1 MNAGIV
7 VMVCANVTS
16 VWGIE
21 HILLFLFVVHS
32 VLVHYDT
39 GSDVNDVL

>member
-1 MNAGIV
+1 MA
-7 VMVCANVTS
+7 MVCANVAS
-16 VWGIE
+16 VWGIK

-39 GSDVNDVL
+39 WSDANGALQFRS